1 MDKDYYLKVSNSI
14 ILVPG
19 ASAPAAINT
28 IKSLKMVKYPVRI
41 VSSDTN
47 PVSAGFYM
55 SDAHELLP
63 EIESKS
69 YLSRLFEIITK
80 HKISILMPSSGY
92 DIYHYSKYKKN
103 LLKLGALPVV
113 SDVKTME
120 ICRDKM
126 QTYHHLSK
134 KFDLP
139 LTTLDSKKLEGFPL
153 IAKPRYGKGSKG
165 IVKMENPLDLRYIQ
179 SKQNGL
185 IFQEYLPG
193 TEYTIDVLSDLT
205 GEPIIAVPRI
215 RVQTKAG
222 ISTVGKIIKDEN
234 ISETCKSIAK
244 YLTIKGPC
252 CIQMKESNEGTL
264 KLVEVN
270 PRLGGGTIFTALAGA
285 NFPAMILDMAMG
297 KRIKIP
303 RISEITVVRY
313 FEEIVVE
320 NQKAMKHHLNLV

>member
-1 MDKDYYLKVSNSI
+1 VSNFT

-47 PVSAGFYM
+47 PISAGFYM

-63 EIESKS
+63 QIESKS
-69 YLSRLFEIITK
+69 YLSRLFEIIIK
-80 HKISILMPSSGY
+80 HKISILLPSSGY
-92 DIYHYSKYKKN
+92 DIYHYSKNKKK
-103 LLKLGALPVV
+103 LLKLGALPIV
-113 SDVKTME
+113 SDEKTME

-126 QTYHHLSK
+126 QTYNHLSK

-139 LTTLDSKKLEGFPL
+139 ITTLDSNEISGFPV

-165 IVKMENPLDLRYIQ
+165 ITKIDNSVDLKYTI
-179 SKQNGL
+179 SKQNEL

-193 TEYTIDVLSDLT
+193 TEYTVDVLSDLD
-205 GEPIIAVPRI
+205 GQPIIAVPRI
-215 RVQTKAG
+215 RLQTKAG
-222 ISTVGKIIKDEN
+222 ISTVGKIVMDEK
-234 ISETCKSIAK
+234 ISQTCKSIAK
-244 YLTIKGPC
+244 YLKIKGPC
-252 CIQMKESNEGTL
+252 CIQMKESTEGTL

-285 NFPAMILDMAMG
+285 NFPAMILDMVRG

-303 RISEITVVRY
+303 KISEITVVRY
-313 FEEIVVE
+313 FEEIIVE
-320 NQKAMKHHLNLV
+320 DQKAMTHRLNS